1 MERGQAVRRGSSVIR
16 RIFVAVGTIGF
27 GILSVSLYLSW
38 SHLTI
43 VSFGPA
49 ELASI
54 AKRDLLLRY
63 GAGLLAAGGL
73 WLWGWLLAVKRDRVR
88 RHRFPPGSGRGGSTT
103 RPARRGAVH
112 SG

>member
-1 MERGQAVRRGSSVIR
+1 MRRGASVIR
-16 RIFVAVGTIGF
+16 RIFAAVGIVGF
-27 GILSVSLYLSW
+27 GIWSVSLYVSW
-38 SHLTI
+38 SNLAI

-73 WLWGWLLAVKRDRVR
+73 WLWGWLLAVKRDGVR
-88 RHRFPPGSGRGGSTT
+88 QRRFPPGSGRGGSST
-103 RPARRGAVH
+103 RSARRGAVH

>member
-1 MERGQAVRRGSSVIR
+1 MRRGLARMRQSIVLMGIVGFSVWAI
-16 RIFVAVGTIGF
+16 
-27 GILSVSLYLSW
+27 SLYISW
-38 SHLTI
+38 SNLAI

-63 GAGLLAAGGL
+63 GAGLLASGAL
-73 WLWGWLLAVKRDRVR
+73 WLWVWVLATKREKSRYSGKGGRASRSSR
-88 RHRFPPGSGRGGSTT
+88 RR
-103 RPARRGAVH
+103 AVH